1 MSKSSLEDTS
11 PSVVLFQPSE
21 MRISDADGDG
31 NVRSFLLWR
40 HSYFVIMMRDGW
52 GEERRGTTQSS
63 FPQVGDIPFL
73 RNYRRRCS
81 FPVIAMNS
89 FEYSVKKFEFISSRL
104 CFLSRR

>member
-21 MRISDADGDG
+21 MRRSDADGDG

-40 HSYFVIMMRDGW
+40 HSDFVIMMRDGW

-73 RNYRRRCS
+73 RTTAADAHFR
-81 FPVIAMNS
+81 
-89 FEYSVKKFEFISSRL
+89 
-104 CFLSRR
+104 